1 MEKNQIKYQELL
13 DIVKSMESDEELL
26 LFFLRA
32 CENKNFK
39 ICQLCL
45 DAGIN
50 INIKSGLYGETLFQQ
65 FVEACLFK

>member
-45 DAGIN
+45 DAGIWAHQPVSLQISWN
-50 INIKSGLYGETLFQQ
+50 GS
-65 FVEACLFK
+65 